1 MWGGWWDEIYVWDLE
16 TGSMQRLLE
25 GLWCRSVCAQTLRYL
40 LSGLWA
46 LLCLSF
52 LICKTG

>member
-1 MWGGWWDEIYVWDLE
+1 MRGGWWDEIYVWDLE